1 MSTPLHFPHIDPV
14 IFHIGPLAVRWYG
27 LMYLIGFFAAL
38 YLANRRAD
46 KANSGWTRDEVSDL
60 LFYGFLGVIIGGRIG
75 YVIFY
80 HFDLFQANP
89 WYLFRVDEGG
99 MSFHGGLMGVS
110 LAMLYFGRKT
120 KRTFLTIADFVAP
133 LVPIGLGMG
142 RIGNFINGEL
152 WGRPTDLPWGMIFP
166 GAGPLPRHPSQLYE
180 ATLEGLVL
188 FSILWWFSKKPRPR
202 GAVSALFLLG
212 YGTFRTLVEFVRE
225 PDPQLGELGGFI
237 TMGQVL
243 SIPMIIAGIAMLY
256 WSYRHKTPQ
265 A

>member
-1 MSTPLHFPHIDPV
+1 MSTPLHFPDINPI

-27 LMYLIGFFAAL
+27 VMYLIGFFAAM

-46 KANSGWTRDEVSDL
+46 KPGSGWDRQQVSDL
-60 LFYGFLGVIIGGRIG
+60 LFYSFLGVIVGGRIG

-80 HFDLFQANP
+80 HFDLFEANP
-89 WYLFRVDEGG
+89 LYLFRVDEGG
-99 MSFHGGLMGVS
+99 MSFHGGLMGVVT
-110 LAMLYFGRKT
+110 AMLYFGRKT
-120 KRTFLTIADFVAP
+120 QKKFFTIADFVAP
-133 LVPIGLGMG
+133 MVPIGLGMG

-166 GAGPLPRHPSQLYE
+166 TGGPVPRHPSQLYE

-188 FSILWWFSKKPRPR
+188 FCILWWYSSKPRPR
-202 GAVSALFLLG
+202 GRISGLFLTL
-212 YGTFRTLVEFVRE
+212 YGIFRCLVEFVRE

-243 SIPMIIAGIAMLY
+243 SIPMIIFGIILLF
-256 WSYRHKTPQ
+256 WSRKNKGEM

>member
-14 IFHIGPLAVRWYG
+14 AFKIGPLPVHWYG
-27 LMYLIGFFAAL
+27 IMYLVGFFAAMF
-38 YLANRRAD
+38 LANRRAD
-46 KANSGWTRDEVSDL
+46 KPGSGWDRQQVSDL
-60 LFYGFLGVIIGGRIG
+60 LFYAFLGVLLGGRIG

-80 HFDLFQANP
+80 HFDLFQENP
-89 WYLFRVDEGG
+89 LYLFRVDQGG
-99 MSFHGGLMGVS
+99 MSFHGGLIGVI

-120 KRTFLTIADFVAP
+120 KKTFFTVADFVAP
-133 LVPIGLGMG
+133 MVPIGLGLG

-166 GAGPLPRHPSQLYE
+166 TGGPVPRHPSQLYE

-188 FSILWWFSKKPRPR
+188 FCILWWFSSKPRPR
-202 GAVSALFLLG
+202 GSISGLFLLL
-212 YGTFRTLVEFVRE
+212 YGIFRSLVEFVRE

-243 SIPMIIAGIAMLY
+243 SLPMIIFGIVLLV
-256 WSYRHKTPQ
+256 WSVKHKGDKV
-265 A
+265 